1 MLTSSRSIFVRAS
14 GLWFPVDP
22 GANASICGMCA
33 TGRILKVISK
43 CKNVNWLDFMLGASG
58 TNAVRYGTMKEN
70 CLNLE
75 VRESDH
81 KYLNTEWGIN
91 RRWFSLM
98 ERWFTPLA
106 EAADQVRLAGNQ
118 TERTKLSIWNFSE
131 RGRLQSDLIVLGL
144 RRHSWC
150 HHGGNCQV
158 QRRSKMMMSTFLL
171 KLLNKDGN

>member
-1 MLTSSRSIFVRAS
+1 MKKIEAAILCWLHSSIFVRAS

-75 VRESDH
+75 VRESNQ
-81 KYLNTEWGIN
+81 KY
-91 RRWFSLM
+91 R
-98 ERWFTPLA
+98 
-106 EAADQVRLAGNQ
+106 
-118 TERTKLSIWNFSE
+118 IWNKPKVVLADGE
-131 RGRLQSDLIVLGL
+131 VVHTAGRGSRPSKVGWKPNWTNEIVNLQFFRARQVTIWP
-144 RRHSWC
+144 HCSWAL
-150 HHGGNCQV
+150 
-158 QRRSKMMMSTFLL
+158 KALL
-171 KLLNKDGN
+171 VSSPPQLSGTKKE